1 MKKTRRFVALL
12 LAAVLALALF
22 TACGAAGAE
31 EPQSAIGKVYED
43 WFVEKINSKRP
54 ADKPVQKVDVKRSE
68 MRAALAKISEDG
80 KFTAKDGYY
89 EEQNE
94 TEKESHYWFI
104 ISNPNPWDDGVS
116 ETKAVALTPENLTK
130 YGQNACGRSENMTKY
145 GPSYFVLEEQLYRT
159 KEYDIATRVMD
170 GKTYVAVYLC
180 LEKKPS

>member
-68 MRAALAKISEDG
+68 MRAALEKIGEDG

-89 EEQNE
+89 EEQNG

-104 ISNPNPWDDGVS
+104 ISNPNAWDDGVS

-130 YGQNACGRSENMTKY
+130 YGPDRFIMA
-145 GPSYFVLEEQLYRT
+145 EQLHRI

-170 GKTYVAVYLC
+170 GKTYVAMYLC

>member
-54 ADKPVQKVDVKRSE
+54 TGKPVQKVDVKHSE
-68 MRAALAKISEDG
+68 MRAALAKIDKDG

-89 EEQNE
+89 EEQNG

-104 ISNPNPWDDGVS
+104 ISNPNAWDDGVS
-116 ETKAVALTPENLTK
+116 ETKAVALTPEN
-130 YGQNACGRSENMTKY
+130 MTKY
-145 GPSYFVLEEQLYRT
+145 GPIYFITAGQQYRI

-180 LEKKPS
+180 LEKRPS